1 MNLNASEEK
10 VTPYFSKK
18 AIMIGGRTKIGRGR
32 ATRVSA
38 VSISAWKKDFF
49 LNSYNSAT
57 WLVRKQFCIDLKIK
71 QCYQKNILG
80 KKAINRLKWG
90 VPPV

>member
-1 MNLNASEEK
+1 MNLNPSEEK

-38 VSISAWKKDFF
+38 VSISA
-49 LNSYNSAT
+49 
-57 WLVRKQFCIDLKIK
+57 
-71 QCYQKNILG
+71 
-80 KKAINRLKWG
+80 
-90 VPPV
+90 